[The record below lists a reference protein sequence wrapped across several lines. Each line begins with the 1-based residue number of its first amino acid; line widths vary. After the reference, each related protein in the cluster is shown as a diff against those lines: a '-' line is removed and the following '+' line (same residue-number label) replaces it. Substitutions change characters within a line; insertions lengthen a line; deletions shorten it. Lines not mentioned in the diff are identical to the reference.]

1 MVRCGSPWSLLLFLV
16 LEIRQQKENKGK
28 SRKGRNNSFSQIV
41 IFHLENPKAWTGT
54 GIMINTQKPNA
65 FQYDGNMQNLIQEK
79 SAIYN
84 SNNKKYLQK

>member
-1 MVRCGSPWSLLLFLV
+1 
-16 LEIRQQKENKGK
+16 
-28 SRKGRNNSFSQIV
+28 
-41 IFHLENPKAWTGT
+41 
-54 GIMINTQKPNA
+54 MINTQKPNA